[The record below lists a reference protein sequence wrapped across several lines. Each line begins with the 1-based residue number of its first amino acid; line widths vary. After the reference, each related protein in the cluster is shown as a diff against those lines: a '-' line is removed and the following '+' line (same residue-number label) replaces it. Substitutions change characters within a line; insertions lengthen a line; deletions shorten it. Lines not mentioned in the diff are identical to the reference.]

1 MKILVT
7 GGSGFIG
14 TQLMKKLVNI
24 DCDVINYDKN
34 NSIEYP
40 EKTIIG
46 DIIDLDEI
54 KSGTNIGMNSA
65 TKAYTINDTTF
76 GNTGIQLEFNSGTPT
91 FCCSKNI

>member
-34 NSIEYP
+34 NY
-40 EKTIIG
+40 
-46 DIIDLDEI
+46 
-54 KSGTNIGMNSA
+54 N
-65 TKAYTINDTTF
+65 
-76 GNTGIQLEFNSGTPT
+76 QQ
-91 FCCSKNI
+91 